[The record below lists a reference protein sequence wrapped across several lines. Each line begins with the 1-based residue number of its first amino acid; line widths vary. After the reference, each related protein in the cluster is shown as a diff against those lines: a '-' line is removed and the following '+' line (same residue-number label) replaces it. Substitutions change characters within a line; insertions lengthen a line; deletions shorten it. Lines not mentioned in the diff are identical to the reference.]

1 LSRASNY
8 SSMAAEVKFD
18 QRKRR
23 GGPASKSR
31 PIRPRQRKKRNAVK

>member
-18 QRKRR
+18 QRKERR
-23 GGPASKSR
+23 GQACKPF
-31 PIRPRQRKKRNAVK
+31 RPRPSSKV